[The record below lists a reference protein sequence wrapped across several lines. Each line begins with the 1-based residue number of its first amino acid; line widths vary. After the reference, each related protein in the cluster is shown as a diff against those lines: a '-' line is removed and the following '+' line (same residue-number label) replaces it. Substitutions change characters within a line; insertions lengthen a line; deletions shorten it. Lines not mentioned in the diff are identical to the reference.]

1 MCPSVSLYVSLFRAI
16 FVSLGLS
23 LPCPMSLS
31 LFLSSLLSCPSLPIS
46 LSPSLFLPLY
56 DTLKKMLP
64 SNTAHEKLTRK
75 KKRRHWTNQIKHA
88 THEHCSRVSVDF
100 FFSHS
105 IFSVVFF
112 LPVPCFFLCRLLA
125 LSRTR
130 TRTVCVAAQGLLH
143 IFSISSLYILLT

>member
-100 FFSHS
+100 FFLIQFFLSFFFCLFPVFFSVGFSPSVALGPGLYASPLKVCCIYLVYQAS
-105 IFSVVFF
+105 IF
-112 LPVPCFFLCRLLA
+112 C
-125 LSRTR
+125 
-130 TRTVCVAAQGLLH
+130 
-143 IFSISSLYILLT
+143 